1 MRYLQTDGNL
11 SRLYIPGMLAGTMMD
26 SRDCERSVQD
36 EEDLRSQPL
45 INQSIEH
52 TGFERL
58 LTQDSVA
65 NQSSHPKAFWM
76 CTRQ

>member
-1 MRYLQTDGNL
+1 
-11 SRLYIPGMLAGTMMD
+11 MLASTMMD
-26 SRDCERSVQD
+26 SRDCKRSVQD

-45 INQSIEH
+45 INQSIEY
-52 TGFERL
+52 TGLERL
-58 LTQDSVA
+58 LTQDNVA